1 MYTERRMKMKYKAEI
16 MFGGR
21 VVKKQ
26 VSIYS
31 THPNQILNRVVSMIP
46 ATQFSVYIANESG
59 DVWLYDII
67 NAGRK
72 YKANLRAKNTELL
85 NRDKIHDIF
94 SDNITIKEALR

>member
-1 MYTERRMKMKYKAEI
+1 MKYKGEI
-16 MFGGR
+16 VFGGKI
-21 VVKKQ
+21 VKKA
-26 VSIYS
+26 VFTMC
-31 THPNQILNRVVSMIP
+31 THPNQVINKIVYEMPVSH
-46 ATQFSVYIANESG
+46 FSIYIANETG

-72 YKANLRAKNTELL
+72 YRANLRAKNSELL